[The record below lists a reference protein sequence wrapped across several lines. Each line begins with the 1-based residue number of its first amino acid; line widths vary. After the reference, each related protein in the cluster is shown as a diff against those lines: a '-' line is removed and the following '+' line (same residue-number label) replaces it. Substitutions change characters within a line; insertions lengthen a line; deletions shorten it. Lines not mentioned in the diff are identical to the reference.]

1 MNDDTLLLQSD
12 LNAETATELEET
24 AALIGIK

>member
-1 MNDDTLLLQSD
+1 MNDNTLLLQSD
-12 LNAETATELEET
+12 LNAETARKLEEA